1 MLLDVGY
8 NGSKLGSEVFPL
20 TDFSA
25 YGLTPFGP
33 VPNERHMEWYRR
45 GRTAFLHFTVNTFT
59 DREWGDGTESPAV
72 FAPTKLDCRQW
83 ARVLKDAGF
92 TAAILTAK
100 HHDGFCL
107 WHTETTAHCVQN
119 SPCRVDVVREFTDA
133 CREYGLKAGIYLSPW
148 DRNHPA
154 WGTERYNDVY
164 AAQLT
169 ELMTR
174 YGPIWECWWDGAG
187 STKAH
192 YDWARWA
199 AIVRTHQPQC
209 VIFGCLGAA
218 EHVDVRW
225 VGTEEGRAGEN
236 CWATID
242 PKTIVVENCADLN
255 TGKWGGS
262 HFIPAE
268 TNTSI
273 RPGWFWHESQNGQV
287 RSPENLVQY
296 WFQSAG
302 RNTAILLNLPPDRRG
317 LLHERDCES
326 VLRWND
332 MLRQIFAADLAP
344 TGTITATPALHPHCG
359 PENLLLA
366 PEDRFYAAAERTPEI
381 TLSFPAPVTFDCWQ
395 LEEVIELGHR
405 VKKFEIQ
412 ALEKDCWRTIAAG
425 ECIGFCRCQRTAP
438 VTASAVR
445 IRILDSGAEPVLRRV
460 RLYDTR
466 GIGLEPGRRSQTG
479 ELTGLTVTAEPDGVS
494 VELGGI
500 YPFNTV
506 EFAAAGSAAVHT
518 FNGTRYEQVWQG
530 DGSPARFETVT
541 GSYRLK
547 LMGTVEPASVRV
559 FLK

>member
-1 MLLDVGY
+1 MI
-8 NGSKLGSEVFPL
+8 
-20 TDFSA
+20 DFSRW
-25 YGLTPFGP
+25 GLTPFGP
-33 VPNERHMEWYRR
+33 APKDRHMEWYRR

-59 DREWGDGTESPAV
+59 DREWGDGTESPAL
-72 FAPTKLDCRQW
+72 FAPTALDCRQW
-83 ARVLKDAGF
+83 ARVLKEAGF

-107 WHTETTAHCVQN
+107 WHTETTAHHVGN

-133 CREYGLKAGIYLSPW
+133 CREFGLKAGLYLSPW

-154 WGTERYNDVY
+154 WGKEAYNDVY

-187 STKAH
+187 STQAR

-199 AIVRTHQPQC
+199 SIVRKFQPQC

-218 EHVDVRW
+218 QFVDVRW
-225 VGTEEGRAGEN
+225 VGTEEGRAGED

-242 PKTIVVENCADLN
+242 PETIVIENCADLN
-255 TGKWGGS
+255 SGKWGGS

-296 WFQSAG
+296 WFESAG

-317 LLHERDCES
+317 LIHEADAAS
-326 VLRWND
+326 VLRWNEYLTE
-332 MLRQIFAADLAP
+332 MFRADLVP
-344 TGTITATPALHPHCG
+344 LGTVTASPARHPDLY
-359 PENLLLA
+359 PENLLL
-366 PEDRFYAAAERTPEI
+366 PDEDRFYAAENLTP
-381 TLSFPAPVTFDCWQ
+381 TVSLTFPEPITFDCWA

-405 VKKFEIQ
+405 VRRF
-412 ALEKDCWRTIAAG
+412 ALDVRENGSWRTIAEG
-425 ECIGFCRCQRTAP
+425 QCIGFCRCQRTAR
-438 VTASAVR
+438 VR
-445 IRILDSGAEPVLRRV
+445 TDGVRLRILDAGAPPVLRRI

-466 GIGLEPGRRSQTG
+466 GIA
-479 ELTGLTVTAEPDGVS
+479 LTGSQARSSGDLTATISREGGAILAD
-494 VELGGI
+494 LGGI
-500 YPFNTV
+500 YPFDTV
-506 EFAAAGSAAVHT
+506 HFRATGPVTIHA
-518 FNGTRYEQVWQG
+518 FNGTRYEAIWTG
-530 DGSPARFETVT
+530 TDSPARFPAVT
-541 GSYRLK
+541 GSYRLM
-547 LMGTVEPASVRV
+547 LTGDVEPDSVRV
-559 FLK
+559 MLDCAL